1 MNVVDKLEKS
11 DITGYTGVGLG
22 NFDGL
27 HIGHMALLNTLIY
40 ESRML
45 DISPAVF
52 TFTKHPGHILR
63 KDLYQPLIT
72 SLNHKTQ
79 ILSHMDL
86 DWLILQEFDE
96 DFSEITARDFVQT
109 ILVEKLHAELIV
121 VGFNYRFGFMGEGN
135 IHDLHK
141 LGSEFGFKV
150 VVVPPVAIEQEI
162 VSSTL
167 IRSYILEG
175 NMERVF
181 QLLGRYFSIP
191 GQVSNGRRIGREI
204 GFPTANLYPDPDMA
218 IPDFGVYITRT
229 LVANKWYN
237 SITNIG
243 LAPTIREDGS
253 LSIET
258 HLLAYQGD
266 LYGQYIEVSFIK
278 QLRGEKKFASKE
290 ELVKQIKVDV
300 DEAKQYFILNI

>member
-1 MNVVDKLEKS
+1 MNVIDRLDKDEI
-11 DITGYTGVGLG
+11 DVYTGIGLG

-40 ESRML
+40 ECRML

-72 SLNHKTQ
+72 SLKHKTE

-86 DWLILQEFDE
+86 DYLVLQEFDE
-96 DFSEITARDFVQT
+96 DFSEITATDFVKS
-109 ILVEKLHAELIV
+109 ILVEKLHAKLIV
-121 VGFNYRFGFMGEGN
+121 VGFNYRFGYLGEGD
-135 IHDLHK
+135 IHDLK
-141 LGSEFGFKV
+141 KMGCEYGFKV
-150 VVVPPVAIEQEI
+150 IVVPPVAIDHEI

-167 IRSYILEG
+167 IRSYILKG

-181 QLLGRYFSIP
+181 QLLGRHFSIP

-218 IPDFGVYITRT
+218 LPDFGVYITRT
-229 LVANKWYN
+229 YFANKWYN

-258 HLLAYQGD
+258 HLLEYQGD
-266 LYGQYIEVSFIK
+266 LYGQQIEVSF
-278 QLRGEKKFASKE
+278 
-290 ELVKQIKVDV
+290 VKQIRGEIKFVSKDDLVEQIKKDV
-300 DEAKQYFILNI
+300 NAAKMYYQFVI